1 MKKILLIILA
11 LFYSGFFAQ
20 SWAQKIDEV
29 KFFEDDSI
37 INAKLVMDIGKF
49 IKSASKPAYMSAT
62 FICTIADSIISEEIR
77 IEARGNVRRQICY
90 IPPIKMNFHNPTS
103 PKLYPLNA
111 LKLVGPCKTNEDHD
125 QLLLKEYLIYKIYN
139 LLTEKSFRVRL
150 LNLRFEDSK
159 GSKKPIN
166 QHAFLIETTK
176 EMAKR
181 NKCREFKY
189 NKINT
194 ESTNRDQM
202 TLVAIFE
209 YMIGNTDWSVPGGH
223 NTVLVQPKNDSTA
236 MPFVIPYDFDYSGF
250 VNAEYAI
257 PTEEL
262 GLENVRQRLYR
273 GYSRTPDELDDVITV
288 FKNKKDSIYSLIN
301 NFNLLA
307 QRNRNEIIQYLDEFY
322 KTINNSSQVKNV
334 FIEGARTMQ

>member
-1 MKKILLIILA
+1 
-11 LFYSGFFAQ
+11 
-20 SWAQKIDEV
+20 
-29 KFFEDDSI
+29 
-37 INAKLVMDIGKF
+37 
-49 IKSASKPAYMSAT
+49 
-62 FICTIADSIISEEIR
+62 
-77 IEARGNVRRQICY
+77 
-90 IPPIKMNFHNPTS
+90 
-103 PKLYPLNA
+103 
-111 LKLVGPCKTNEDHD
+111 
-125 QLLLKEYLIYKIYN
+125 LLKEYLIYKIYN